1 MLWEPPPTAVATA
14 PLVTGPART
23 DALPPVA
30 REVLSA
36 VRAGTGGGLFPPVA
50 APSPD
55 GGSLTATRRL
65 AGETDASWLASV
77 LAEPQFGPLLALLE
91 RLDHWC
97 RRTAPDYREVL
108 RPELLTVTNAELFGP
123 VVAEMFVACAAGR
136 LTHTRRLAAE
146 EAARYAAFL
155 TTFLRRLRRDIDA
168 GWPDRPEF
176 RGPVVELQAQG
187 EETHNGRQRVL
198 RVRLHGGG
206 AVAYKP
212 RPANGELVFLAQG
225 SLGRDGSVFEL
236 LNRLPGVSGPV
247 RLPVLRCWR
256 GRGRDRQAYLW
267 QEWIDH
273 PAQWGILRRSG
284 SRRLSGTRL
293 PLRQAGDFWHRAG
306 SLAAACFAF
315 GLADLFEQ
323 NLLAGARPEDR
334 TPMLYPVDL
343 EVYFFPVRRLSET
356 GLVMDPVNGGH
367 HHVGIEREARWCTIA
382 GSLEY
387 LRAGRQGGYQLC
399 RADRSWTRREA
410 RSVVADSRGGIG
422 YGPYLTDFLRG
433 MFDLWTLA
441 CTQRV
446 RIARFVERRCRDNF
460 VRVLARPTVDYLD
473 AIRRRRYSGGGAAPR
488 ADDPAIRYGT
498 GELAQLR
505 ELDVPYFVRP
515 AAGGPLRRL
524 APPRHG
530 FRTLPAGTRLGPD
543 RRPSPSAAVRTGAD
557 LDLVALGVALRDAI
571 EYVLPDLPGPTL
583 TDPRRGVEVRLT
595 DARHG
600 EVSFDW
606 PEQGHR
612 ITFVW
617 TAEVVRLRLDP
628 LPVMAE
634 APNGADGSNAPERSG
649 EADRPEASG
658 ESAEPDVPDWGKV
671 RGQLLRVHRIDRA
684 FRSRLVHGPTDPALA
699 EQLRTLTDAAS
710 AWLRDVVRRYGW
722 PTRALVGPAA
732 SEAACRLVQHAQVP
746 IAHHRHCLRLV
757 RAAARRG
764 EVPWRQVAYLTDA
777 LRVRQGRPQLFG
789 TKFVERDGVLVP
801 YPIERPEAVDERRR
815 RMRLEPMVRYA
826 HRLRSRYPP
835 RTNHHNPSRTTEEAP
850 CGCEV

>member
-1 MLWEPPPTAVATA
+1 MRSVLWEASPTAAVTTSPATGSA
-14 PLVTGPART
+14 DT
-23 DALPPVA
+23 DALPPVT
-30 REVLSA
+30 REVLHA

-55 GGSLTATRRL
+55 GASLTATRRL
-65 AGETDASWLASV
+65 AGEADASWLAAV
-77 LAEPQFGPLLALLE
+77 LVEPRFGPLLALLQ
-91 RLDHWC
+91 RLDRWC

-108 RPELLTVTNAELFGP
+108 HPELLTVTNADLFGP

-136 LTHTRRLAAE
+136 LTHTRRLVAE
-146 EAARYAAFL
+146 EAASYVAFL
-155 TTFLRRLRRDIDA
+155 AAFLRRLRRDIGA

-176 RGPVVELQAQG
+176 RGPVVGLQAQG

-198 RVRLHGGG
+198 RVRLRGGG

-225 SLGRDGSVFEL
+225 NPGRNGSVFEL
-236 LNRLPGVSGPV
+236 LNRLPAVSGPV

-256 GRGRDRQAYLW
+256 GRGRDRRAYLW

-284 SRRLSGTRL
+284 RRRLSGTRL
-293 PLRQAGDFWHRAG
+293 PPRQAGDFWHRAG

-323 NLLAGARPEDR
+323 NLLAGARPEDP

-343 EVYFFPVRRLSET
+343 EVYLFPVRRLSET

-387 LRAGRQGGYQLC
+387 LKAGHRGGYQLC

-422 YGPYLTDFLRG
+422 YGPYLAEFLRG

-441 CTQRV
+441 CTHRA
-446 RIARFVERRCRDNF
+446 RIARLIERRCRGNF

-505 ELDVPYFVRP
+505 ALDVPYFIRP

-524 APPRHG
+524 APPEHG

-543 RRPSPSAAVRTGAD
+543 RRASPSATVRAGAD
-557 LDLVALGVALRDAI
+557 LDLVGLGVALRDAI
-571 EYVLPDLPGPTL
+571 EYVLPDLPGSTL

-595 DARHG
+595 DAQRG

-617 TAEVVRLRLDP
+617 TADVVRLRLDP
-628 LPVMAE
+628 LPATS
-634 APNGADGSNAPERSG
+634 AATNGSTGPATASGSNAPE
-649 EADRPEASG
+649 A
-658 ESAEPDVPDWGKV
+658 AEPDVPDWV
-671 RGQLLRVHRIDRA
+671 DIRRQLLRVHRIDKA
-684 FRSRLVHGPTDPALA
+684 LRSRLVYGAADPALG

-710 AWLRDVVRRYGW
+710 AWLHDVVRQHGW
-722 PTRALVGPAA
+722 PTCTLVGPTA
-732 SEAACRLVQHAQVP
+732 SEAACRLVQHARIPNTQ
-746 IAHHRHCLRLV
+746 HRHCLRLV
-757 RAAARRG
+757 RVAARRG

-777 LRVRQGRPQLFG
+777 LRIRQGRAQLFG
-789 TKFVERDGVLVP
+789 TKFVARGGVLVP
-801 YPIERPEAVDERRR
+801 YPIERPELVDERRR
-815 RMRLEPMVRYA
+815 QMRLEPLARYT
-826 HRLRSRYPP
+826 HRLRNRYPLEP
-835 RTNHHNPSRTTEEAP
+835 TTTIR
-850 CGCEV
+850 